1 MSDFTT
7 VSHIQLSEDY
17 VRARRQYEDEWAELA
32 AGIVLFAFK
41 DYVEALYR
49 LIILTDEAKKK
60 PHIAMKNEV
69 ELFFRS
75 PWYSMLTAIDPEMV
89 IMEAREQAMAKAIKH
104 IERQLIRENR
114 ETGESGETGEIEE
127 MSESRETRNEEREEA
142 II

>member
-60 PHIAMKNEV
+60 PHVAMKNEI

-75 PWYSMLTAIDPEMV
+75 PWYSMLTAIDPMMV
-89 IMEAREQAMAKAIKH
+89 IREAQEQAMTKAIKH
-104 IERQLIRENR
+104 MERQLIRENR
-114 ETGESGETGEIEE
+114 EAGEIEE
-127 MSESRETRNEEREEA
+127 SSETRETRNEEHEEA